1 MQESFEISASS
12 GSYPVTV
19 GIDLLSQVLIDNPN
33 AIFIVDKILEP
44 RLPPSVTKRIVI
56 EAIEANKSL
65 EFAPHVI
72 KELRKLGADR
82 TSHLVAIGGGIIQDV
97 TTFAASIFMRGVP
110 WTYMPT
116 TLLSMVDSCIGGKSS
131 INAAG
136 YKNLVG
142 NFYPPGKV
150 LVDVSF
156 ITTLDAEMIVGG
168 LFEAAKIC
176 YASSYPGFLAY
187 LAQEPSCPMTP
198 EQAQRVILQSLR
210 TKKWFIEVDEFD
222 QKERLLLNFGH
233 TFGHAMEAGT
243 DFGISHGIGVGI
255 GMLVANEYAK
265 HHGNLTDNGLACI
278 DHLGSHVKKLLGAG
292 ASRVQANPPVIDLGL
307 VMDKF
312 DHDKK
317 HHPGTY
323 RIIVLRGD
331 GGLELISVPKS
342 DKVRRDI
349 VSAFEAALGQIPWPY
364 SRPERAALAS

>member
-19 GIDLLSQVLIDNPN
+19 GADLLSQVLIDNSN
-33 AIFIVDKILEP
+33 AIFIVDKILES
-44 RLPPSVTKRIVI
+44 RLPPSVAKRIVI

-65 EFAPHVI
+65 EFSPHVI
-72 KELRKLGADR
+72 KELRKLEGDR

-156 ITTLDAEMIVGG
+156 IATLDAEMIVGG

-176 YASSYPGFLAY
+176 YASGYPGFLAY
-187 LAQEPSCPMTP
+187 LAQEPSYPMTS

-265 HHGNLTDNGLACI
+265 RHGNLTDNGLARI
-278 DHLGSHVKKLLGAG
+278 DHLASHVKKLLGAI
-292 ASRVQANPPVIDLGL
+292 QANPAVIDLGS

-317 HHPGTY
+317 HHPGSY
-323 RIIVLRGD
+323 RIIVPRGD

-349 VSAFEAALGQIPWPY
+349 VSAFEAALGQIPWPF
-364 SRPERAALAS
+364 SRPERSALAS

>member
-1 MQESFEISASS
+1 MQESFEISAST

-19 GIDLLSQVLIDNPN
+19 GTNLLSEVVTENPD
-33 AIFIVDKILEP
+33 AIYIVDKILED
-44 RLPPSVTKRIVI
+44 RLPSSVTRRIVV

-65 EFAPHVI
+65 EFAPYMI
-72 KELRKLGADR
+72 KELRKLGANR
-82 TSHLVAIGGGIIQDV
+82 TSHLFAIGGGIIQDV
-97 TTFAASIFMRGVP
+97 TTFAASIYMRGVP
-110 WTYMPT
+110 WTYLPT

-142 NFYPPGKV
+142 NFYPPSKV

-168 LFEAAKIC
+168 LYEAAKIC
-176 YASSYPGFLAY
+176 YASGYSGFVDY
-187 LAQEPSCPMTP
+187 LAQGPSCPMS
-198 EQAQRVILQSLR
+198 EVQAQLVILQSLR

-265 HHGNLTDNGLACI
+265 IHGNLTSDGLARV
-278 DHLGSHVKKLLGAG
+278 DHLASHVRALLGPG
-292 ASRVQANPPVIDLGL
+292 ASHVLAKLPVIDLGL

-317 HHPGTY
+317 HQTGSY
-323 RIIVLRGD
+323 RIIIPRGD
-331 GGLELISVPKS
+331 GGLELIPAPKT

-349 VSAFEAALGQIPWPY
+349 VAAFEAALGQIPWPF

>member
-1 MQESFEISASS
+1 VQESFEVCASS

-19 GIDLLSQVLIDNPN
+19 GTGLLPQLLIDNPN

-44 RLPPSVTKRIVI
+44 RLPPSLTRRIVI
-56 EAIEANKSL
+56 EAVESNKSL
-65 EFAPHVI
+65 EFAPQVI

-116 TLLSMVDSCIGGKSS
+116 TLLGMVDSCIGGKSS
-131 INAAG
+131 INAGG
-136 YKNLVG
+136 YKNIVG

-156 ITTLDAEMIVGG
+156 IATLDDEMIVGG

-176 YASSYPGFLAY
+176 YASGYAGFLQY
-187 LAQEPSCPMTP
+187 LAQEPSCPIT
-198 EQAQRVILQSLR
+198 EGQAHRVITHSLR

-243 DFGISHGIGVGI
+243 DFGISHGIGVGL

-265 HHGNLTDNGLACI
+265 RHSNLTDRGLASI
-278 DHLGSHVKKLLGAG
+278 HHLGSHVRTLLESGG
-292 ASRVQANPPVIDLGL
+292 SRVQSNLPVDLGL
-307 VMDKF
+307 VMEKF

-317 HHPGTY
+317 HQPGSY
-323 RIIVLRGD
+323 RIIVPYGD

-342 DKVRRDI
+342 DKVRADI
-349 VSAFEAALGQIPWPY
+349 VSAFERVLAEIGWPF
-364 SRPERAALAS
+364 SRPERQALAS

>member
-1 MQESFEISASS
+1 MPESFEISAST

-19 GIDLLSQVLIDNPN
+19 GTNLLSQLLIENPD
-33 AIFIVDKILEP
+33 ATYIVDSNLEP
-44 RLPPSVTKRIVI
+44 RLPPSITKRIVI

-65 EFAPHVI
+65 EFAPHMI
-72 KELRKLGADR
+72 KELRKLGVDR
-82 TSHLVAIGGGIIQDV
+82 SSHLFAIGGGIIQDV
-97 TTFAASIFMRGVP
+97 TTFAASIYMRGVP
-110 WTYMPT
+110 WTYLPT

-142 NFYPPGKV
+142 NFFPPSKV
-150 LVDVSF
+150 VVDVSF
-156 ITTLDAEMIVGG
+156 IATLDAEMIVGG
-168 LFEAAKIC
+168 LYEAAKIC
-176 YASSYPGFLAY
+176 YASGYPGFLDY
-187 LAQEPSCPMTP
+187 LAQGPSCPMTQ

-243 DFGISHGIGVGI
+243 DFEISHGIGVGL

-265 HHGNLTDNGLACI
+265 SHGNLTSDGLACV
-278 DHLGSHVKKLLGAG
+278 DHLGSHVRILLGTG
-292 ASRVQANPPVIDLGL
+292 ASCVQASLPVIDLGL

-317 HHPGTY
+317 HRPGSY
-323 RIIVLRGD
+323 RIIIPCGD
-331 GGLELISVPKS
+331 GSLELISVSKN
-342 DKVRRDI
+342 DKVRHDI
-349 VSAFEAALGQIPWPY
+349 VLAFEAALRQIPWPFA
-364 SRPERAALAS
+364 RPERAALAS

>member
-1 MQESFEISASS
+1 MPESFEISAST

-19 GIDLLSQVLIDNPN
+19 GTNLLSQLLIENPD
-33 AIFIVDKILEP
+33 ATYIVDSNLEP
-44 RLPPSVTKRIVI
+44 RLPPSITKRIVI

-65 EFAPHVI
+65 EFAPHMI
-72 KELRKLGADR
+72 NELRKLGADR
-82 TSHLVAIGGGIIQDV
+82 SSHLFAIGGGIIQDV
-97 TTFAASIFMRGVP
+97 TTFAASIYMRGIP
-110 WTYMPT
+110 WTYLPT

-142 NFYPPGKV
+142 NFFPPSNV

-156 ITTLDAEMIVGG
+156 IATLDAEMIVGG
-168 LFEAAKIC
+168 LYEAAKIC
-176 YASSYPGFLAY
+176 YASGYPGFLAY
-187 LAQEPSCPMTP
+187 LAEQPSCPMTP

-243 DFGISHGIGVGI
+243 DFGISHGIGVGL

-265 HHGNLTDNGLACI
+265 RQGNLTSDGLARVE
-278 DHLGSHVKKLLGAG
+278 HLGSHVRALLGAG
-292 ASRVQANPPVIDLGL
+292 ASCVQASLPAIDLGL

-317 HHPGTY
+317 HRPGSY
-323 RIIVLRGD
+323 RIIVPAGD
-331 GGLELISVPKS
+331 GSLELISVPKS
-342 DKVRRDI
+342 DKVRRDFI
-349 VSAFEAALGQIPWPY
+349 SAFEAALGQIPWPF
-364 SRPERAALAS
+364 SASERAALAS

>member
-19 GIDLLSQVLIDNPN
+19 GTDLLPQVVADKPD
-33 AIFIVDKILEP
+33 AIFIIDRILES
-44 RLPPSVTKRIVI
+44 RLPASITKRIVV
-56 EAIEANKSL
+56 EALEANKSL
-65 EFAPHVI
+65 EFAPHMI
-72 KELRKLGADR
+72 KELRRLEADR
-82 TSHLVAIGGGIIQDV
+82 SSHLVAIGGGIIQDV
-97 TTFAASIFMRGVP
+97 VTFAASIFMRGVP

-150 LVDVSF
+150 MVDVSF

-176 YASSYPGFLAY
+176 YASGYDGFLEY
-187 LAQEPSCPMTP
+187 LAQGPSCPMVP
-198 EQAQRVILQSLR
+198 AQAQKVILQSLR

-233 TFGHAMEAGT
+233 TFGHAVEAGT
-243 DFGISHGIGVGI
+243 DFGVSHGIGVGL

-265 HHGNLTDNGLACI
+265 RYGNLTDKGLARA
-278 DHLGSHVKKLLGAG
+278 DHLGSHVKTMLGPRAL
-292 ASRVQANPPVIDLGL
+292 RVHTSLPEIDLDL

-317 HHPGTY
+317 HRPGVY
-323 RIIVLRGD
+323 RIIVPCGD
-331 GGLELISVPKS
+331 GGLELISVPKT
-342 DKVRRDI
+342 DKIRGDI
-349 VSAFEAALGQIPWPY
+349 ISAYEAALGQIPWPF
-364 SRPERAALAS
+364 SRPGHTALAS

>member
-1 MQESFEISASS
+1 MQDCFEISASS

-19 GIDLLSQVLIDNPN
+19 GTGLLQQVVADNPD

-44 RLPPSVTKRIVI
+44 RLPTSTGRRILI

-65 EFAPHVI
+65 EFAPQVI

-97 TTFAASIFMRGVP
+97 TTFAASIFMRGLP

-176 YASSYPGFLAY
+176 YASGQHGFMAY
-187 LAQEPSCPMTP
+187 LALSPSYPMT
-198 EQAQRVILQSLR
+198 EAQAQRVISNSLR
-210 TKKWFIEVDEFD
+210 TKKWFIEIDEFD

-243 DFGISHGIGVGI
+243 DFGISHGIGVGL
-255 GMLVANEYAK
+255 GMLVANEFAK
-265 HHGNLTDNGLACI
+265 RHGNLKAAGLARVEALSC
-278 DHLGSHVKKLLGAG
+278 HVSALLGSGGSNVLTK
-292 ASRVQANPPVIDLGL
+292 PPTIDLDL
-307 VMDKF
+307 VMEKF

-317 HHPGTY
+317 HHPTSY
-323 RIIVLRGD
+323 RIIVPGDD
-331 GGLELISVPKS
+331 GGLVLIAVPKT
-342 DKVRRDI
+342 DKIRQDI
-349 VSAFEAALGQIPWPY
+349 VTAFEAALSELPWAF
-364 SRPERAALAS
+364 SKPERAALAS

>member
-19 GIDLLSQVLIDNPN
+19 GINLLSQLLNENPN
-33 AIFIVDKILEP
+33 AIYIVDKILEP
-44 RLPPSVTKRIVI
+44 RLPSSITKRIVI

-82 TSHLVAIGGGIIQDV
+82 TSHLFAIGGGIIQDV
-97 TTFAASIFMRGVP
+97 TTFAASIYMRGLP
-110 WTYMPT
+110 WTYLPT

-142 NFYPPGKV
+142 NFFPPSNV

-156 ITTLDAEMIVGG
+156 IATLDAEMIVGG
-168 LFEAAKIC
+168 LYEAAKIC
-176 YASSYPGFLAY
+176 YASGYRGFLAY

-243 DFGISHGIGVGI
+243 DFGISHGIGVGL

-265 HHGNLTDNGLACI
+265 SHANLTSDGLACA
-278 DHLGSHVKKLLGAG
+278 DHLGSHVRTLLGAG
-292 ASRVQANPPVIDLGL
+292 ASCVHTSLPVIDLGQ

-317 HHPGTY
+317 HQPGSY
-323 RIIVLRGD
+323 RIIVPCGD
-331 GGLELISVPKS
+331 GGLELISVPKN

-349 VSAFEAALGQIPWPY
+349 VSAYEAALRQIPWPF